1 MKYPTNHR
9 ELFLMA
15 IDDAVNVLLI
25 KKYDGGDFFMRFECR
40 RLQRWARH
48 YRDQHENELI
58 DLDLPDDLFGI
69 YYDDSDSDSEIEE
82 TLDQWE
88 LNGCLF

>member
-15 IDDAVNVLLI
+15 IENRVSVIHEFCVTDI
-25 KKYDGGDFFMRFECR
+25 RFEGR
-40 RLQRWARH
+40 RLQRWARN

-58 DLDLPDDLFGI
+58 DLDLPDALFGI
-69 YYDDSDSDSEIEE
+69 YYEDEEADSEIDQ
-82 TLDQWE
+82 TLNRWE
-88 LNGCLF
+88 LDGDL